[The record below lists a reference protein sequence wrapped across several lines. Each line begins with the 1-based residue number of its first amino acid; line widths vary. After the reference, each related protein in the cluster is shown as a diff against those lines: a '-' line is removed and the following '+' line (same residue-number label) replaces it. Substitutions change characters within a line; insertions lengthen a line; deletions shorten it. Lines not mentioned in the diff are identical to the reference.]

1 MKLVTVVISGISVK
15 SGTSKAGNPY
25 TLYYFSGHETDL
37 TGSRIPCEI
46 ITGDGVVRD
55 KLTQYVNKDEIQV
68 PFTRA
73 DVFAGKPQYNV
84 DNVLIL
90 HSEFDLVR

>member
-1 MKLVTVVISGISVK
+1 MKLVTVVLSGFTVK
-15 SGTSKAGNPY
+15 SGTSKAGNAY

-46 ITGDGVVRD
+46 ITGDTAVRD
-55 KLTQYVNKDEIQV
+55 KLSQFMNKDELQV

-84 DNVLIL
+84 DNGLIA
-90 HSEFDLVR
+90 HPEFDLVR